1 MQLYTPYLLATIAGV
16 GRKYGK
22 RYAILS
28 QEKYLEL
35 LARMYK
41 TTRSRSTL
49 NRWLRQI
56 EDSDLIVRTRRL
68 RRDSNGGL
76 VVQATLYRLTAKGF
90 RLLRKMGCLIANPL
104 KDCRVS
110 FSRDNKSLKEAYII
124 KEGSPLGKWTSEYAD
139 LWKRR
144 YGFLNA
150 PA

>member
-16 GRKYGK
+16 GKKYGK

-49 NRWLRQI
+49 NRWLRII
-56 EDSDLIVRTRRL
+56 EDLDLIVRTRRL

-76 VVQATLYRLTAKGF
+76 IVQATLYRLTTKGF
-90 RLLRKMGCLIANPL
+90 RLLRKMGHLIANPL

-110 FSRDNKSLKEAYII
+110 FLRDNKSLKEAYII
-124 KEGSPLGKWTSEYAD
+124 KEGAPLGKWTSEYAD

-144 YGFLNA
+144 YEYLA
-150 PA
+150 QPV